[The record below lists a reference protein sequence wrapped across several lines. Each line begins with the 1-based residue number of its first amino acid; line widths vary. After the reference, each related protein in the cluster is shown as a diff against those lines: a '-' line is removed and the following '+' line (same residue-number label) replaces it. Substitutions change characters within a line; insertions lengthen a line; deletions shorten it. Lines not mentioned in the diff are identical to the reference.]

1 MQVMQARTPVP
12 FQGARDYILISSA
25 AGNLSDTVPILGDN
39 NQCLQGFIVA
49 TAGTIN
55 IKLLDSNGNIRS
67 LPATACPAGTEFRA
81 YITHVCTNTT
91 AVIYGIV

>member
-12 FQGARDYILISSA
+12 FQGARDYILISSG
-25 AGNLSDTVPILGDN
+25 AGNLSDTVPILDDN
-39 NQCLQGFIVA
+39 RCLQGFIVSV
-49 TAGTIN
+49 AGVIN